1 MNDAF
6 VDLEYR
12 GLPLGKRVKLA
23 QVRPS
28 TGYVELPTPMPVGT
42 AIAINADDGVV
53 LDAKVEAIFEQVGGS
68 DRVPGMLIKPA
79 LDSDAAK
86 KWWKERVTLPELEP
100 PAPPQ
105 IKKREL
111 VHPKRKDDATVTELM
126 DDGRNTSVMDA
137 PTTADEVPAAILAE
151 AAAEAEAEVAL
162 RGRVH
167 RDTTPA
173 SAIQMRTTMPM
184 PAVMPAVQ
192 DDEGKKTIAMD
203 AVDLRALGLEPTTGQ
218 IPVVAADD
226 EASEPNETE
235 GGDDDKKPEHK
246 GAGARRRRKKR

>member
-1 MNDAF
+1 M
-6 VDLEYR
+6 
-12 GLPLGKRVKLA
+12 KLT

-28 TGYVELPTPMPVGT
+28 TGYLEMPAPMPVGT
-42 AIAINADDGVV
+42 AIAITADDGIA
-53 LDAKVEAIFEQVGGS
+53 LEAMVEAIFEQVGGS
-68 DRVPGMLIKPA
+68 DRVPGMVIKPA

-86 KWWKERVTLPELEP
+86 RWWKAQVALPELEP

-111 VHPKRKDDATVTELM
+111 VHPKRKDDATVTELI

-151 AAAEAEAEVAL
+151 AAAEADADVAL

-173 SAIQMRTTMPM
+173 AAIQMRTTMPM
-184 PAVMPAVQ
+184 PVVMSPVQ
-192 DDEGKKTIAMD
+192 DDEVKQTIAMD
-203 AVDLRALGLEPTTGQ
+203 AVDLRALGLETTTGQ
-218 IPVVAADD
+218 IPVVAGDD
-226 EASEPNETE
+226 EASEPNEAE